1 MTRVLSLMAPI
12 ISIADWTFCYKG
24 KASPALMNIRASV
37 EEGSLTCI
45 LGEEGA
51 GKSSLC
57 YSLNGLIPRFFQ
69 GTYQGKI
76 LVKGRE
82 AAKQKVAALSH
93 QVGLVLQDFEAQLFS
108 TNVELEMAFGPE
120 NLALPRPE
128 IEKRL
133 QRYLPK
139 VGLEKLRRREPA
151 SLSGGQKQRLAIG
164 SLLTLEP
171 PILVMD
177 EPTTD
182 LDPLGAEEV
191 LAVVRTLRQKGHTLL
206 MVLPEPELAVEADQ
220 VWLMSGGQV
229 RTQGPPQRILRDL
242 PALAACGIKPPA
254 LTELFR
260 ALGWPGDPLLLPEA
274 MTLINRHQLAR
285 PRENP
290 SHPETI
296 FPKRGPGLIQA
307 EGLEYVYPLY
317 DQKALKGI
325 DLTIAEG
332 EFVAILGQNG
342 SGKST
347 LAKHFNGLLKPTA
360 GRLLIEGRPSMAYSP
375 KNLARKVGY
384 IFQNPDHQI
393 FCRTVEEEVGFG
405 PKVLGTDPASIR
417 KRVAEAL
424 ETVGLQGYEKQMPFT
439 LTKGER
445 QRIAVASV
453 LAVRPQVIILD
464 EPTTGLDFNHQRR
477 IMDLFKGLNQKGH
490 TIILITHSMW
500 VAAEYAKRTIIL
512 KEGAVLLDGL
522 TRRVFAEESLLAQT
536 ALKPPPL
543 VQLSNRLGTQ
553 ALTLTEMVQEL
564 RS

>member
-1 MTRVLSLMAPI
+1 
-12 ISIADWTFCYKG
+12 
-24 KASPALMNIRASV
+24 
-37 EEGSLTCI
+37 
-45 LGEEGA
+45 
-51 GKSSLC
+51 
-57 YSLNGLIPRFFQ
+57 
-69 GTYQGKI
+69 
-76 LVKGRE
+76 
-82 AAKQKVAALSH
+82 
-93 QVGLVLQDFEAQLFS
+93 
-108 TNVELEMAFGPE
+108 
-120 NLALPRPE
+120 
-128 IEKRL
+128 
-133 QRYLPK
+133 
-139 VGLEKLRRREPA
+139 
-151 SLSGGQKQRLAIG
+151 
-164 SLLTLEP
+164 
-171 PILVMD
+171 
-177 EPTTD
+177 
-182 LDPLGAEEV
+182 
-191 LAVVRTLRQKGHTLL
+191 
-206 MVLPEPELAVEADQ
+206 
-220 VWLMSGGQV
+220 
-229 RTQGPPQRILRDL
+229 
-242 PALAACGIKPPA
+242 
-254 LTELFR
+254 
-260 ALGWPGDPLLLPEA
+260 
-274 MTLINRHQLAR
+274 
-285 PRENP
+285 
-290 SHPETI
+290 
-296 FPKRGPGLIQA
+296 
-307 EGLEYVYPLY
+307 
-317 DQKALKGI
+317 LKGI
-325 DLTIAEG
+325 DLTIDEG

-360 GRLLIEGRPSMAYSP
+360 GRLLIEGRPSTAYRP
-375 KNLARKVGY
+375 KNLAEKVGY

-417 KRVAEAL
+417 KCVAEAL

-500 VAAEYAKRTIIL
+500 VAAEYARRTIIL